1 MKALVTMLMLLV
13 GGIFIFL
20 VSQGIQTNRQRTQDL
35 ENRQYEERTDQAARD
50 LRDYLRNR

>member
-1 MKALVTMLMLLV
+1 MKTLVTMLVLLV
-13 GGIFIFL
+13 GGIFIML
-20 VSQGIQTNRQRTQDL
+20 VTQNMQASKEKARDL